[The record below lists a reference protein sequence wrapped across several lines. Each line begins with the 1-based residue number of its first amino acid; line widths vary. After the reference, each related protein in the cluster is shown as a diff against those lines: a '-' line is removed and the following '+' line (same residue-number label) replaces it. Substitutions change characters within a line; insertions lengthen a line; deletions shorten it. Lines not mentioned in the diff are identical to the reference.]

1 LVQDIALEYH
11 PQQHGF
17 VRNPTG
23 FPTPIRNGSTLTENL
38 RERIARKEKIREKS
52 S

>member
-17 VRNPTG
+17 VRNSTG

-38 RERIARKEKIREKS
+38 RERIARRERLEKS